1 MQGQDTCT
9 RNLPQGLFQ
18 GQPAS
23 PWGSLHPPAL
33 PLPSAL
39 SPFFDSVEVLPHHP
53 WPKGA
58 WHAREPL
65 MGDEG
70 RQHGHHFQAGDA

>member
-39 SPFFDSVEVLPHHP
+39 SPFATLLRSFPTIPGPRGLGMPESH
-53 WPKGA
+53 
-58 WHAREPL
+58 
-65 MGDEG
+65 
-70 RQHGHHFQAGDA
+70 